1 MPELPE
7 VESVVRSL
15 LGRIEGRRIAEAH
28 LARPEMLHG
37 HDLPIASLAGKRI
50 ASVSRH
56 GKQIT
61 IRFEGRLSLL
71 VHLGMTGK
79 LILAE
84 AARERPPHT
93 HLVLALSRPKQEPR
107 KPGQELRF
115 IDPRRFGGLWL
126 IRGCP
131 ADAPWHGRR
140 IPPAGVDA
148 LELPWETF
156 REAAR
161 RRRQIKALLLDQ
173 EPICGMG
180 NIYCDES
187 LHRAGIHPAR
197 RADTLREPALRRL
210 WEAMRQVLREA
221 VKAGG
226 SSISD
231 YRNAND
237 DPGSF
242 QIQHRAYGREGQP
255 CTTCGRPIRRT
266 TVAGRSTFWCPRCQ
280 PPAG

>member
-15 LGRIEGRRIAEAH
+15 AGRIEGRRIGAAH
-28 LARPEMLHG
+28 LARPEILHG
-37 HDLPIASLAGKRI
+37 HDLPIEALTGKRI
-50 ASVSRH
+50 RSIARH

-61 IRFEGRLSLL
+61 IQFEGDLALM
-71 VHLGMTGK
+71 VHLGMTGR
-79 LILAE
+79 LLLAD
-84 AARERPPHT
+84 AALVRPRHT
-93 HLVLALSRPKQEPR
+93 HLVLPLSRPSQEI
-107 KPGQELRF
+107 RF

-126 IRGCP
+126 IRGAP
-131 ADAPWHGRR
+131 DDAPWRGRR
-140 IPPAGVDA
+140 VPPAGVDA
-148 LELPWETF
+148 LDLPWETF
-156 REAAR
+156 RQAAR

-173 EPICGMG
+173 QPICGMG

-210 WEAMRQVLREA
+210 WQAMRRVLREA
-221 VKAGG
+221 VRAGG

-231 YRNAND
+231 YRDGND

-242 QIQHRAYGREGQP
+242 QVQHRAYGREGRP

-266 TVAGRSTFWCPRCQ
+266 LVAGRSSFWCPRCQ
-280 PPAG
+280 PPPRP